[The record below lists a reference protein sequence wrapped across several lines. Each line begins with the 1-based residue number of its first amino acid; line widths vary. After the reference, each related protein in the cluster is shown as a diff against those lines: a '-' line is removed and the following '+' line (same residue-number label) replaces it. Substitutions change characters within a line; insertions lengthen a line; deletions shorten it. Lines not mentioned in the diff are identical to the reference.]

1 MKFKGV
7 DIMNIGLRNWLFP
20 TISFIVFL
28 YAMVLIGIW
37 TYRVDANQSLFSGA
51 KKTGKATNLKDL
63 KQEMRKYVE

>member
-1 MKFKGV
+1 
-7 DIMNIGLRNWLFP
+7 MNIGLKNWLFP

-51 KKTGKATNLKDL
+51 KKQGSATTQQQLKDL
-63 KQEMRKYVE
+63 KQEMEKYVK